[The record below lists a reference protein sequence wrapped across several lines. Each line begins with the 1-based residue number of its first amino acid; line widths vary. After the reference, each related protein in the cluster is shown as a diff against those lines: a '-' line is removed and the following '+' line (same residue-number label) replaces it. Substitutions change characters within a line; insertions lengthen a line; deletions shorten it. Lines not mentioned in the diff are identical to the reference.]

1 MSERYLYSVHPRKS
15 IKNLSDIA
23 VIRVPKSLSLTLE
36 DVLTCLKS
44 AVVYRRFANE
54 NRIERVTILNAERL
68 HYAKFMTEEE
78 YEKFLVA
85 KAGDTKNVTAVA
97 TAPVVEESTVDHS
110 EKEEK
115 AVEPEVAVST
125 EEKETETDVE
135 NTTPDSEVTS
145 EENAKTVEETETAA
159 EEEKVVEPEIA
170 EAPKVEVKVVEPE
183 IAEAPKV
190 EVKAPQNYNKNNN
203 YHNGNKN
210 KK

>member
-1 MSERYLYSVHPRKS
+1 MSERYLYSVHPRKP
-15 IKNLSDIA
+15 IKNLSNVA

-54 NRIERVTILNAERL
+54 NKIERVTILNAERL
-68 HYAKFMTEEE
+68 HNAKFMTEEE
-78 YEKFLVA
+78 YEKFLIA
-85 KAGDTKNVTAVA
+85 KAGDTKNVTIA
-97 TAPVVEESTVDHS
+97 APVTETVVDHS

-115 AVEPEVAVST
+115 VVEPEVVAVST
-125 EEKETETDVE
+125 EKKETGVE

-145 EENAKTVEETETAA
+145 EDAKTVEMTETAA
-159 EEEKVVEPEIA
+159 EEKVVEPET
-170 EAPKVEVKVVEPE
+170 EAPKVEVKV
-183 IAEAPKV
+183 
-190 EVKAPQNYNKNNN
+190 PQNYNKNNN

>member
-1 MSERYLYSVHPRKS
+1 MSERYLYSVHPRKP
-15 IKNLSDIA
+15 IKNLSDVA
-23 VIRVPKSLSLTLE
+23 VIRAPKSLSLTLE

-68 HYAKFMTEEE
+68 HNAKFMTEEE

-85 KAGDTKNVTAVA
+85 KAGDTKNVTVAPAAEVASEEDAKAVETTETA
-97 TAPVVEESTVDHS
+97 TEAE
-110 EKEEK
+110 EEK
-115 AVEPEVAVST
+115 VVVEPEVVATVST
-125 EEKETETDVE
+125 EKEADVEKE
-135 NTTPDSEVTS
+135 NSTTDSEVTS
-145 EENAKTVEETETAA
+145 EEDAKAVETTETATEA
-159 EEEKVVEPEIA
+159 EEEKVV
-170 EAPKVEVKVVEPE
+170 VEPE
-183 IAEAPKV
+183 VVEAPKV

>member
-1 MSERYLYSVHPRKS
+1 MSERYLYSVHPRKP
-15 IKNLSDIA
+15 IKNLSNVP

-68 HYAKFMTEEE
+68 HNAKFMTEEE
-78 YEKFLVA
+78 YEKFLIA
-85 KAGDTKNVTAVA
+85 KAGDTKNVTA
-97 TAPVVEESTVDHS
+97 APVTKITEEIAADHS

-115 AVEPEVAVST
+115 IVEPEVAVST
-125 EEKETETDVE
+125 EETEVE
-135 NTTPDSEVTS
+135 NTTPDSKVTS
-145 EENAKTVEETETAA
+145 EEDAKTVEETETAA
-159 EEEKVVEPEIA
+159 EEKVIVSNAVEM
-170 EAPKVEVKVVEPE
+170 PKIEVKT
-183 IAEAPKV
+183 
-190 EVKAPQNYNKNNN
+190 PQNYNKNNN

>member
-1 MSERYLYSVHPRKS
+1 MSERYLYSVHPRKP

-54 NRIERVTILNAERL
+54 NRIERVTILNAERM
-68 HYAKFMTEEE
+68 HNAKFMTEEE

-97 TAPVVEESTVDHS
+97 TAPIVEESTVDHS

-115 AVEPEVAVST
+115 TVEPEVAVST

-135 NTTPDSEVTS
+135 NTTPDSEIAS
-145 EENAKTVEETETAA
+145 EEDAKTVEETETAA

-170 EAPKVEVKVVEPE
+170 ES
-183 IAEAPKV
+183 PKV